1 MLALKSADIYAYVLK
16 NGFGGGGRV
25 SYGNKK
31 TMGSGM
37 EGGEQAGQEGEHVD
51 EDKKMYVASG

>member
-1 MLALKSADIYAYVLK
+1 MLK